1 MHARTLI
8 RTCAFG
14 RAPHEGLRGTFPAG
28 ELTDWNSYRNRLA
41 AVQSLSF
48 GIAYRYRGGA
58 GAPRACRIMGPG
70 SGSVIKFPIQVQ
82 TPGGFGSAAAVSPG
96 SSGGTPARPSPGASS
111 SLSSSGAELD
121 IELVDAAGTS
131 PGGNA
136 RGKDAA
142 AKLAHRR
149 THRKSRMG
157 CGMCKTRKVKCDE
170 AKPRC
175 GNCMDRN
182 EKCIYPDLSQARP
195 HKPVTFH
202 SRPSDISTP
211 PEIYDDGEFDEV
223 IPRPG
228 PEYSSSRVI
237 KASHATP
244 QFALVPG
251 RPGRPTNE
259 ARLLH
264 HWITV
269 TCSVVRFPNRSTS
282 MELMREAIP
291 QLAASHPFLQD
302 ALLACASVH
311 LVDRTAAEPQSLMG
325 SASEKYFA
333 RALRSFQQ
341 VLSQRDKTLEAVE
354 AVFATSMMIALWNGM
369 CAFHHSSKDEFFDD
383 FVRWFHMSQ
392 GPKTVGVNYWLHLE
406 GTRTRRLIEQR
417 SGATVLDDELPEFL
431 RNERLMLIA
440 SRVKDNLDTEVE
452 DPATREVYKNTI
464 ALIEWVHAAL
474 LTPTNTISE
483 LATRVNTFP
492 TTCPG
497 AFVALL
503 AKRDERAI
511 AIAAHYLATACKVD
525 NYSWFLAGGK
535 MKRYIRVLCGMVQR
549 KEWVVWP
556 LITIGDSWTSVLL
569 QVDGKPDE
577 MIYSLAAQIM
587 GQEQNEKW

>member
-1 MHARTLI
+1 MS
-8 RTCAFG
+8 
-14 RAPHEGLRGTFPAG
+14 PNP
-28 ELTDWNSYRNRLA
+28 
-41 AVQSLSF
+41 
-48 GIAYRYRGGA
+48 
-58 GAPRACRIMGPG
+58 
-70 SGSVIKFPIQVQ
+70 SVIKFPILQVE
-82 TPGGFGSAAAVSPG
+82 TPDGFVAAVSPG
-96 SSGGTPARPSPGASS
+96 TADSGSSRTRPSPSPGASS
-111 SLSSSGAELD
+111 ATSAGELD
-121 IELVDAAGTS
+121 IQLVDAGRTS
-131 PGGNA
+131 LKTNGHL

-142 AKLAHRR
+142 IKQAHRR

-182 EKCIYPDLSQARP
+182 EKCVYPDTSQFRT
-195 HKPVTFH
+195 HKPVTFD
-202 SRPSDISTP
+202 SPSSSDNLSTP
-211 PEIYDDGEFDEV
+211 PEVYDDGEFDEV

-228 PEYSSSRVI
+228 PEYTGSRIV
-237 KASHATP
+237 KFNNATP

-269 TCSVVRFPNRSTS
+269 TCSVVRFPNRSSS
-282 MELMREAIP
+282 MELMRERIP

-302 ALLACASVH
+302 VLLACASIH
-311 LVDRTAAEPQSLMG
+311 LVDRTASEPQSVVG
-325 SASEKYFA
+325 TPSEKYFA
-333 RALRSFQQ
+333 RALRSYQQ
-341 VLSQRDKTLEAVE
+341 VLSQREKTIESVE
-354 AVFATSMMIALWNGM
+354 AVFATSMMIGMWNGM
-369 CAFHHSSKDEFFDD
+369 CAFHHSSKEEFFND
-383 FVRWFHMSQ
+383 FVRWFYMSQ
-392 GPKTVGVNYWLHLE
+392 GPKTIGVNYWDHLD
-406 GTRTRRLIEQR
+406 GTRTRALIEQR

-440 SRVKDNLDTEVE
+440 SRVKDNLEEEVE
-452 DPATREVYKNTI
+452 DPATREVYATTI

-474 LTPTNTISE
+474 LSPTNVVSE

-569 QVDGKPDE
+569 QVDGKHNE
-577 MIYSLAAQIM
+577 MIYSLATQIM
-587 GQEQNEKW
+587 GQGHIEAC